1 MYRGRLKGSPQVW
14 WILFL
19 LLLTTYFCLVL
30 PAAFTRHGKHLLSDP
45 CTSETW
51 FQNHSSAYYWPTSSL
66 LPFHSFSQRN
76 QYLTQWLNTHKVA
89 RLPLQFITDCTMSTY
104 KNYGVKSHFIFI
116 PIVLLLRKESESRSW
131 CATSTKK
138 GPFTA
143 MLISCSRGNCLIDE
157 PANQAVSRNIT
168 FPEVFTVTA

>member
-1 MYRGRLKGSPQVW
+1 MSFRYCHWYQAANGNTVEYFINTMYMYRGRLKGSPQVW

-66 LPFHSFSQRN
+66 LPFF
-76 QYLTQWLNTHKVA
+76 
-89 RLPLQFITDCTMSTY
+89 PLIQSE
-104 KNYGVKSHFIFI
+104 KSIF
-116 PIVLLLRKESESRSW
+116 
-131 CATSTKK
+131 
-138 GPFTA
+138 
-143 MLISCSRGNCLIDE
+143 D
-157 PANQAVSRNIT
+157 
-168 FPEVFTVTA
+168 TVTKHTQSCASAFAVHNRLYYEYVQKLWSQISFYIYTHCSPT